1 MNNGREVKPMTPG
14 KGAIWGV
21 DMGKS
26 PDYVGISSEEY
37 KQLKKC
43 ESKLAHYKQEAKKIP
58 IYCSYADW
66 LDTGYCT
73 PKVQCPQICPKWR
86 GGGKD
91 V

>member
-43 ESKLAHYKQEAKKIP
+43 ESELAHYKQEAKKIP
-58 IYCSYADW
+58 YMCCHNPNCSV
-66 LDTGYCT
+66 GE
-73 PKVQCPQICPKWR
+73 CPQICPKYK
-86 GGGKD
+86 GGGQD